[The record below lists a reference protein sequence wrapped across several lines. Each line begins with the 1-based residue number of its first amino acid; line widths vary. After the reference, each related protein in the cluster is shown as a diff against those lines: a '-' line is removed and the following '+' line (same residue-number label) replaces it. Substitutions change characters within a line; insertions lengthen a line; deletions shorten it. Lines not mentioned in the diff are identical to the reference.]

1 MSSETTAENRTPSL
15 YEKYQLK
22 QVINASGRMTILG
35 VSTPEPAVAEAV
47 NYGLSHFFEMK
58 DLVVKTGA
66 YIAGL
71 LNAEDAVIV
80 SCASAGI
87 AQSVAAVI
95 VKESDHLLV
104 NLHSAAHDV
113 PDEIVLPKGHNVNYG
128 APVGTMVALGGGK
141 VVEAGYANECSAAQL
156 AAAITPRTAALLYI
170 KSHHSVQKSMLTVA
184 EAAEVAHR
192 HQLPLIVDAAAEEDL
207 TCYYEM
213 GADLVIYSGA
223 KALEGPSSGLVVG
236 RARYVAWVRRQSE
249 GIGRA
254 MKVGKEGILGLTEA
268 IERYVRRAPVSGQA
282 LVEKMTP
289 FIERLNSLPGVSA
302 RVVWDSAGRDIA
314 RTEIAFDEAALGWR
328 TGDIVQ
334 QLKTGEIAIYFRG
347 YRANEGKIEVDV
359 RSVTPPQL
367 TTIYTCLATLLE
379 KRP

>member
-1 MSSETTAENRTPSL
+1 
-15 YEKYQLK
+15 
-22 QVINASGRMTILG
+22 
-35 VSTPEPAVAEAV
+35 
-47 NYGLSHFFEMK
+47 
-58 DLVVKTGA
+58 
-66 YIAGL
+66 
-71 LNAEDAVIV
+71 VIV

-104 NLHSAAHDV
+104 NLHSAAHQE

-207 TCYYEM
+207 TCYYQM

-223 KALEGPSSGLVVG
+223 KALEGPSSGLVIG
-236 RARYVAWVRRQSE
+236 RATYVAWVRRQSE

-268 IERYVRRAPVSGQA
+268 IERYVHRVPVSGQQ

-289 FIERLNSLPGVSA
+289 FIERLNTLPGVTA

-314 RTEIAFDEAALGWR
+314 RTEIAFDEAALGLR
-328 TGDIVQ
+328 TGEIVQ
-334 QLKTGEIAIYFRG
+334 RLKTGKIAIYFRG

-359 RSVTPPQL
+359 RSVTPEQL
-367 TTIYTCLATLLE
+367 TTLYTCLATLLE